1 MNQTQREPLEPC
13 IVYVKNARG
22 ECGAVRF
29 THRSVGVDATMFQA
43 EEAQAAVDAAYEKLE
58 QVLAARRG

>member
-1 MNQTQREPLEPC
+1 MNQTQHEPLESC

-22 ECGAVRF
+22 ECGAVHF
-29 THRSVGVDATMFQA
+29 THGSVGVDATMFRP
-43 EEAQAAVDAAYEKLE
+43 EDAQAAVDAAYMKLE